1 MIGLDVT
8 VGLAFLAG
16 LVSFLS
22 PCVFSLVPV
31 YIGYLSGR
39 SVASSRGAGV
49 QTNTRQTFLHGLAF
63 VLGFSAVFMTLGLTM
78 SALSSLLYDMRIVLA
93 KVGGVIVVV
102 FGLHMTGI
110 LRLSFLEYDL
120 RPQSRIQ
127 QQRSLL
133 SSALLGVTFSA
144 GWSPC
149 IGPVLGMIL
158 TLAITSGSGNQ
169 GLYLL
174 AFYSAGL
181 AIPFLAAA
189 LGIGWVTTLIRK
201 HGKVMFFIEKGTGV
215 VMIVVGILLFFGVF
229 NQLARFGPFI
239 DFGL

>member
-39 SVASSRGAGV
+39 SVASSRGVGV
-49 QTNTRQTFLHGLAF
+49 QTDTRQTFLHGLAF

>member
-1 MIGLDVT
+1 MVGLDVS

-16 LVSFLS
+16 LASFLS
-22 PCVFSLVPV
+22 PCVFSLIPV

-39 SVASSRGAGV
+39 SAAAIRGGEFQA
-49 QTNTRQTFLHGLAF
+49 NTLQTFFHGLSF
-63 VLGFSAVFMTLGLTM
+63 VLGFSAVFLTLGLTM
-78 SALSSLLYDMRIVLA
+78 SAISSLLYDMRFVLA

-110 LRLSFLEYDL
+110 LRLNFLEYDL
-120 RPQSRIQ
+120 RPQSKMQ
-127 QQRSLL
+127 QRRSLL

-174 AFYSAGL
+174 GFYSLGL

-189 LGIGWVTTLIRK
+189 LGIGWVTKLIRK
-201 HGKVMFFIEKGTGV
+201 HGKLMFYIEKGTGV
-215 VMIVVGILLFFGVF
+215 VMIIVGVMLFFGVF
-229 NQLARFGPFI
+229 NQLARFGTFI

>member
-1 MIGLDVT
+1 MVGLDVS

-16 LVSFLS
+16 LASFLS
-22 PCVFSLVPV
+22 PCVFSLIPV

-39 SVASSRGAGV
+39 SAAAIRGGEFQA
-49 QTNTRQTFLHGLAF
+49 NTLQTFFHGLAF
-63 VLGFSAVFMTLGLTM
+63 VLGFSAVFLTLGLTM
-78 SALSSLLYDMRIVLA
+78 SAISSLLYDMRFVLA

-110 LRLSFLEYDL
+110 LRLNFLEYDL
-120 RPQSRIQ
+120 RPQSKMQ
-127 QQRSLL
+127 QRRSLL

-174 AFYSAGL
+174 GL

-189 LGIGWVTTLIRK
+189 LGIGWVTKLIRK
-201 HGKVMFFIEKGTGV
+201 HGKLMFYIEKGTGV
-215 VMIVVGILLFFGVF
+215 VMIIVGVMLFFGVF
-229 NQLARFGPFI
+229 NQLARFGTFI